1 MNEGPLW
8 DNNQRYNAVS
18 DAISHTMD
26 LAGKERIHI
35 PHHRSDTIE
44 LEASYK
50 IFEVIG
56 QGSFGVVTRVEH
68 IQTRTIYAS
77 KAIKKRPGIKSM
89 YEQIMREVDILK
101 AVSHP
106 GIISLHEVYES
117 SKQIVLIME

>member
-1 MNEGPLW
+1 MSDGPLW
-8 DNNQRYNAVS
+8 NNKQPHNAVS
-18 DAISHTMD
+18 DAISNTVD

-35 PHHRSDTIE
+35 PHHREETID

-56 QGSFGVVTRVEH
+56 QGSFGIVTRVEH
-68 IQTRTIYAS
+68 IQTRKVYAS
-77 KAIKKRPGIKSM
+77 KAIKKRPGITSM

-117 SKQIVLIME
+117 SKAIVLITE